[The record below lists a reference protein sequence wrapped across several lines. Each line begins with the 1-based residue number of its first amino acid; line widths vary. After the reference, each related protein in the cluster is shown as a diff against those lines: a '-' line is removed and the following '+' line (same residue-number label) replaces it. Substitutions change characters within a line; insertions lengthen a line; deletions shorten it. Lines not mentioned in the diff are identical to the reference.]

1 VPTSSASSSSK
12 DPASGPAG
20 TKVAVPTS
28 SASSSSKDPAE
39 PQGVHVVPKGKAKA
53 KGKKQKKD
61 STRAPLV
68 AAVAAPSADA
78 GMDPAPL
85 VPSVAAP
92 SVDAAAEQAPE
103 AEAVAV
109 PAHPPA
115 QAAAI
120 AAPSVHVAASPG
132 AEAPAVAGP
141 SADVDADPAA
151 QAAEDPA
158 PSWAMR
164 VATKRKWPRQRDQ
177 LPEGLDTGKL
187 EGTYVGLLFYLPD
200 AAMPTE
206 TPNGKQGYT
215 MYSLAEHNDATV
227 QVLLKK
233 LSYFI
238 VCDSNGKVPAKQTYS
253 FGADPVA
260 KWKEVMELTLFD
272 VVN

>member
-1 VPTSSASSSSK
+1 M
-12 DPASGPAG
+12 PA
-20 TKVAVPTS
+20 T
-28 SASSSSKDPAE
+28 KDPAE
-39 PQGVHVVPKGKAKA
+39 PQGVHVVPKAKAKA
-53 KGKKQKKD
+53 KGKRQKKD

-141 SADVDADPAA
+141 SDGIYNQV
-151 QAAEDPA
+151 

-177 LPEGLDTGKL
+177 LPEGLDTGAL

-233 LSYFI
+233 LSYFV

>member
-1 VPTSSASSSSK
+1 
-12 DPASGPAG
+12 
-20 TKVAVPTS
+20 
-28 SASSSSKDPAE
+28 
-39 PQGVHVVPKGKAKA
+39 VHVVPKGKAKA

-61 STRAPLV
+61 LTRAPLV

-103 AEAVAV
+103 AEA
-109 PAHPPA
+109 
-115 QAAAI
+115 
-120 AAPSVHVAASPG
+120 
-132 AEAPAVAGP
+132 EAPAVAGP

-164 VATKRKWPRQRDQ
+164 VATKRKWLRQRDQ

-187 EGTYVGLLFYLPD
+187 EGTYVGLLLYLPD
-200 AAMPTE
+200 GAMPTE